1 MNQFVFF
8 FMILFMAQFSCNA
21 QKSNQKMDK
30 NESYWKEKLSPE
42 AFHVL
47 REKGTERPFSGQY
60 NMHFEKGV
68 YLCNGC
74 GTELFNSDSKFDGH
88 CGWPS
93 FDGEIP
99 GDKIEKIA
107 DHSHGM
113 VRTEIVCKNC
123 GGHLG
128 HLFDDGPTA
137 SGLRYCVNSLSLN
150 FTPKSNEMDEI
161 IVGGG
166 CFWCIESAFNAI
178 EGVVKAESGY
188 AGGTSKNPTYE
199 EVCSGNTG
207 HAEVVRIQYDSKKI
221 SKEAL
226 LDMFFILHDPTQLNR
241 QGNDIGT
248 QYRSALFYKTE
259 AEKLFFED
267 YISKLKKEDE
277 FYSNMVTTLEKLD
290 QYYVAEAYHQ
300 GYFERNP
307 QNAYCAA
314 VVGPKLDKFKKNFSS
329 KLKSNGK

>member
-1 MNQFVFF
+1 MNRFIYLLMIVFV
-8 FMILFMAQFSCNA
+8 AQFSCNA
-21 QKSNQKMDK
+21 QKSKKEMDK

-42 AFHVL
+42 AYHIL
-47 REKGTERPFSGQY
+47 REKGTERPFSGTY
-60 NMHFEKGV
+60 NMHFEEGTYV
-68 YLCNGC
+68 CNGC
-74 GTELFNSDSKFDGH
+74 GTALFDSKSKFDGH

-93 FDGEIP
+93 FDGELA
-99 GDKIEKIA
+99 GDKIEKIP
-107 DHSHGM
+107 DYSHGM

-150 FTPKSNEMDEI
+150 FNPKSSKYEEI

-178 EGVVKAESGY
+178 DGVIKAESGY
-188 AGGTSKNPTYE
+188 AGGTTKNPTYE

-207 HAEVVRIQYDSKKI
+207 HAEVVRIQFDSNKI
-221 SKEAL
+221 SKEAI

-248 QYRSALFYKTE
+248 QYRSALFYKD
-259 AEKLFFED
+259 ASEKLFFEN
-267 YISKLKKEDE
+267 YISNLKKEDD
-277 FYSNMVTTLEKLD
+277 FYINMVTTLEKLEHF
-290 QYYVAEAYHQ
+290 YIAEAYHQ

-307 QNAYCAA
+307 QNAYCSA
-314 VVGPKLDKFKKNFSS
+314 VVGPKLAKFKKHFSS
-329 KLKSNGK
+329 KLKTNGK